1 KTTCRA
7 APMARLQQLVDLF
20 SCSNRT
26 ANMAWR
32 TLALHFPARA
42 KLDKAGCLKS
52 GGLLL
57 QGSHRGCRRHQ
68 DSPETGGLYRPGQGA
83 KALDRAG
90 LKDGPEICRFAP
102 AIMLLLLAVHKMEVW
117 LWPCQ
122 LHCSRGRSEEK
133 SLHARPN
140 DEFALQL
147 RARMQQD

>member
-1 KTTCRA
+1 QNNMPGRTDGTPTA
-7 APMARLQQLVDLF
+7 AGGSFQLQQ
-20 SCSNRT
+20 SNGQHGLE
-26 ANMAWR
+26 N
-32 TLALHFPARA
+32 ARSS
-42 KLDKAGCLKS
+42 LPGLKS